1 LTARD
6 SSGREPGR
14 SRQQRAAD
22 GAGDHGVHGQGDLYG
37 KAGRRQ
43 GLRLRRALHVLH
55 PAGSLHDR
63 TEANPG
69 VLAVGENRDF
79 GQLPEKVK

>member
-1 LTARD
+1 
-6 SSGREPGR
+6 
-14 SRQQRAAD
+14 
-22 GAGDHGVHGQGDLYG
+22 
-37 KAGRRQ
+37 
-43 GLRLRRALHVLH
+43 VLH

-63 TEANPG
+63 TEAKPG